1 MTATIPSSLVF
12 LSAQGAAGAA
22 RRPHSPL
29 AVAPLECMDFL
40 LDFRPSAVPDGGQLL
55 LRETRGLLACYQFAL
70 GHELPNGLVALQ
82 GLARL
87 LVQAHGEQLDE
98 EARALL
104 ERLARSAQRLDEQA
118 RRLAEVGRLC
128 REVEE
133 APGLARL
140 GGEVAPRPLARA
152 HAEEVAREVVAE
164 LKLQAPG
171 AGAGGGGLA
180 APTPLAEFR
189 VEGPLPTLA
198 VPPRSLHAVLVE
210 LLRNAARSGLPGR
223 PVEVVLGGAEEGTE
237 GEVWVRDNGRGMTAA
252 QLEQALGRSPSGAPP
267 GAAGGPG
274 LGWLL
279 VRQVVARWGGS
290 VRVLSAAGRGTTVRL
305 RAALGPTGETP

>member
-1 MTATIPSSLVF
+1 
-12 LSAQGAAGAA
+12 
-22 RRPHSPL
+22 
-29 AVAPLECMDFL
+29 MDFL
-40 LDFRPSAVPDGGQLL
+40 LDFRPSAVPDGGHLL

-87 LVQAHGEQLDE
+87 LVQAHGDGQLLDD

-128 REVEE
+128 REIEE
-133 APGLARL
+133 APGP
-140 GGEVAPRPLARA
+140 PRAS
-152 HAEEVAREVVAE
+152 AEEVAREAVAE

-171 AGAGGGGLA
+171 
-180 APTPLAEFR
+180 PAEFR

-198 VPPRSLHAVLVE
+198 VLPRSLHAVLVE
-210 LLRNAARSGLPGR
+210 LLRNAARSGRPGR
-223 PVEVVLGGAEEGTE
+223 AVEVVLGGAEEGTE

-274 LGWLL
+274 VGWLL

-290 VRVLSAAGRGTTVRL
+290 ARVLSEPGRGTTVRL
-305 RAALGPTGETP
+305 RASLGPKGETP